1 MNIIPAIDLKKGKV
15 VRAIQGDRASYEPI
29 DLVTTYS
36 SNLLLLSK
44 L

>member
-15 VRAIQGDRASYEPI
+15 VRAIQGDRALYEPI
-29 DLVTTYS
+29 DLLQRIHQI
-36 SNLLLLSK
+36 LLLLSK